1 MQPAYLAEGEL
12 TCDSDFT
19 PGPVPSRCPF
29 KMPSLCSSVTSP
41 LFHHPQP
48 HLQSGGGGGGAA
60 RPDGFAYKSSS
71 GGDFIPLFAQFCF
84 NLWANT
90 HRAPNARAAFC
101 YRVCSA
107 HLDFGETVKNQST
120 EMLPVLS
127 HDLLSSGDWGELQL
141 SGPITALILQI
152 RSNPAELRP

>member
-1 MQPAYLAEGEL
+1 MQLAYLAEGEL

-29 KMPSLCSSVTSP
+29 KMPSSLCSSVTSP

-48 HLQSGGGGGGAA
+48 HLQGGGQRGRTALLTNPAQGA
-60 RPDGFAYKSSS
+60 
-71 GGDFIPLFAQFCF
+71 ILFHCLHCSQYCF
-84 NLWANT
+84 NLWANM
-90 HRAPNARAAFC
+90 HCALNARAAFC

-120 EMLPVLS
+120 EILPVLS
-127 HDLLSSGDWGELQL
+127 HDLLSSGDWGNSSCLEQL
-141 SGPITALILQI
+141 RL
-152 RSNPAELRP
+152 